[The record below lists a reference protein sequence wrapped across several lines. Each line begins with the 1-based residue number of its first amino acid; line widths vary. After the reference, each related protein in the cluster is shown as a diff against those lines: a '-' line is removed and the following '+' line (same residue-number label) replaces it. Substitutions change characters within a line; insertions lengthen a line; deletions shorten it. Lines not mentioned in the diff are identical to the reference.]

1 MKRLPMLALGAAAL
15 LAGLTCGLLPSRAAV
30 KSVAESEK
38 RRIATINLVKPAV
51 VAVMGRD
58 GRGNI
63 VGNGSGV
70 LIDEEGHALTN
81 FHVTSAVRSP
91 AMKCGLPD
99 GELYDAIL
107 VGLDPVGDIALIKLL
122 PNKPGAKFPFV
133 KLGDSDK
140 VKAGDWSLCMGNPF
154 GLAYDFTPTVT
165 FGMVS
170 STHRFINIGKM
181 EYTNCLQVD
190 TSINPGNSGGPLF
203 NMDGELIGINSAI
216 SVSRRRA
223 NCGVGFSVSINQIKN
238 FLGSLK
244 VGLITDHASLG
255 AAMESE
261 SEDGALSRI
270 LVRSIIESD
279 ARRRGLEVGDELI
292 SFNGMRAT
300 TVNQYKNL
308 LGQFPRGWRLP
319 MVYKRESTRTE
330 ILVRLMGVTRRELEE
345 APKGGPAP
353 PPPPPITGPAAKL
366 YKAKRD
372 FANYYF
378 NEQAQQRLL
387 KDFTDACGDFSKVQ
401 GSWMLKIGGKT
412 LAGGGK
418 NVEAGVITI
427 LESGAADKKSPKVE
441 LDLDGLIF
449 PLEPLSVGSKSDDF
463 KDPPGS
469 GGFTLAMY
477 HYRQLLA
484 FGPKGFTSDF
494 HHGGVEP
501 FYPATSDEKPKWSS
515 IRVMTEVLVTR
526 QAGVPGKWFF
536 ALEDDKSGR
545 WKKGQLIG
553 FEITADKDSDP
564 CEVCLSDYKD
574 VGGGRKLPG
583 KIHVR
588 SGNGRYADFLL
599 NSATLK

>member
-1 MKRLPMLALGAAAL
+1 MKRLPIMAVGAAAL
-15 LAGLTCGLLPSRAAV
+15 LAGLFTGLAPTRAAE
-30 KSVAESEK
+30 KSVVESEK
-38 RRIATINLVKPAV
+38 KRVAIIKSIKPAV

-58 GRGNI
+58 GKGNV

-70 LIDEEGHALTN
+70 LIDDEGHCLTN

-140 VKAGDWSLCMGNPF
+140 VKAGDWSLCLGNPF

-170 STHRFINIGKM
+170 STQRFINIGKM

-244 VGLITDHASLG
+244 CGLITDHASIG

-261 SEDGALSRI
+261 SEDGALAKI
-270 LVRSIIESD
+270 LVKAIIESD
-279 ARRRGLEVGDELI
+279 ARRRGLDVGDELI
-292 SFNGMRAT
+292 SFAGQRAT

-308 LGQFPRGWRLP
+308 LGQFPRGWRMPL
-319 MVYKRESTRTE
+319 VFKRESTRTE
-330 ILVRLMGVTRRELEE
+330 ILVRLMGVTRRDLEE
-345 APKGGPAP
+345 APKGPAP
-353 PPPPPITGPAAKL
+353 PPPPPIVGAPAKF
-366 YKAKRD
+366 YKAKKD
-372 FANYYF
+372 FANFYF

-387 KDFTDACGDFSKVQ
+387 KSFADACGDFSKVQ
-401 GSWMLKIGGKT
+401 NNWLIKLGGKT

-418 NVEAGVITI
+418 NVDQGAVTI

-449 PLEPLSVGSKSDDF
+449 PLEPLAVGTKADDF

-477 HYRQLLA
+477 HYRQMLA

-501 FYPATSDEKPKWSS
+501 FYPATSDEKPKWAS
-515 IRVMTEVLVTR
+515 IRVMAEVLITK
-526 QAGVPGKWFF
+526 QAGVPGKWYF
-536 ALEDDKSGR
+536 AIEDDKGGR
-545 WKKGQLIG
+545 WKKGEMIG
-553 FEITADKDSDP
+553 FEIIADKDSDP
-564 CEVCLSDYKD
+564 CEVCLSNYKD

-588 SGNGRYADFLL
+588 SGNGRYADFTVTA
-599 NSATLK
+599 ATLK